1 MAETVS
7 EERGFDHDGT
17 RIRGVAAWRPDRI
30 PAPALIVIPDVHG
43 VSDLYRRVGQRFAEA
58 GFFSFVLDLYSRE
71 GTPKLADMDAVFAWI
86 AALDDRRVLGDI
98 GAATRWLHSLPE
110 VADHGVG
117 VLGFCLGGQYALTA
131 ACSVAGLASAVSFYG
146 MLRYAEHNEHK
157 PAAPLDVA
165 ANLACPWLGL
175 FGADD
180 AVIPAEDVAE
190 LDATLRQHNK
200 TFAITVYP
208 GAGHAFC
215 NDTRADAYR
224 PAAAADAFARA
235 EEFLQLQLR

>member
-7 EERGFDHDGT
+7 EDRWFEHDGT
-17 RIRGVAAWRPDRI
+17 RIGGVAAWRPDRL
-30 PAPALIVIPDVHG
+30 PAPALIIVPDVFG
-43 VSDLYRRVGQRFAEA
+43 VSDLYRRVGQRFAAA
-58 GFFSFVLDLYSRE
+58 GFFSFVLDFYSRE
-71 GTPKLADMDAVFAWI
+71 GAPKLADMDAVFAWI

-98 GAATRWLHSLPE
+98 GAAAGWLHALPE
-110 VADHGVG
+110 VAGHGVG
-117 VLGFCLGGQYALTA
+117 ILGFCLGGQYALTA
-131 ACSVAGLASAVSFYG
+131 ACSGAGIDSAVSFYG

-180 AVIPAEDVAE
+180 ALIPAADVAE
-190 LDATLRQHNK
+190 LDETLRRHDK
-200 TFAITVYP
+200 TFAIHVYP

-224 PAAAADAFARA
+224 PEAAADAFGRA
-235 EEFLQLQLR
+235 EAFLQIHLR